1 MALTL
6 PEAAKLSTDI
16 LQRGVIEVF
25 ARNSAV
31 LEMLPFMDIAG
42 NSYKYNQEGVL
53 PGIGFRDVNE
63 GYQESAGIVNQLSE
77 GLIIAGGDVDVDRFI
92 VQTRGNVN
100 DQRAIQTKMK
110 TKALSLAWTKTFF
123 KGDVAKEPKGFDGLE
138 KRLTG
143 KQVIDGKGG
152 ELTITM
158 LDELIDAVEG
168 EPDVIYLSKAMRRE
182 LKRVIQSH
190 NGYDEGSY
198 DAYGRKVMTYGGI
211 PIRVIETDANG
222 NEILGFDEAGGTASL
237 YAVKFGP
244 EQYVSG
250 LQNGTVSARD
260 LGELNEKPVF
270 RTRIEWYN
278 GLAVFHPRAA
288 ARLSGVIKKDGGKA
302 APAPSPEAKAAKASK

>member
-6 PEAAKLSTDI
+6 PEAAKLSTDT

-100 DQRAIQTKMK
+100 DQRAIQTQMK

-123 KGDVAKEPKGFDGLE
+123 KGDIAKEPKGFDGLE

-237 YAVKFGP
+237 YAIKFGP

-250 LQNGTVSARD
+250 LQNGTISVRD

-288 ARLSGVIKKDGGKA
+288 ARLSGVIKKDGGSG
-302 APAPSPEAKAAKASK
+302 APKPAAKASK